1 MDRNDVLKRVTAI
14 FNDVLDRTDIELSDD
29 TTAGDVEEWDSL
41 THIQLVVAVEKSFKV
56 RFSAREIQTWKNVGQ
71 LVDSLLQKA
80 SV

>member
-1 MDRNDVLKRVTAI
+1 LKRVTAI